1 MTRVNIHIEDREGGR
16 YFVQVESSYPNQR
29 RGEAFPVGI
38 DAALDKVR
46 EFCRDFGVD
55 DAAALPMMRP
65 ALQADIDRA
74 QEAQQAAGDV
84 TSMPP
89 EWQGWASQAT
99 GITREMLIGDEPER
113 RKPGR
118 PRKEA

>member
-29 RGEAFPVGI
+29 KGEAFPVGI
-38 DAALDKVR
+38 DAALDKAR
-46 EFCRDFGVD
+46 EFCRDFGVG
-55 DAAALPMMRP
+55 DAAALPIMRP

-74 QEAQQAAGDV
+74 QEAQRAAGDV
-84 TSMPP
+84 DAGDWVPVGDAT
-89 EWQGWASQAT
+89 EWPA
-99 GITREMLIGDEPER
+99 PER

>member
-16 YFVQVESSYPNQR
+16 YFVQVESSFPNQR
-29 RGEAFPVGI
+29 KGEAFPVGI
-38 DAALDKVR
+38 DAALSKVR

-74 QEAQQAAGDV
+74 QEAQQAAEDV
-84 TSMPP
+84 EIAP
-89 EWQGWASQAT
+89 
-99 GITREMLIGDEPER
+99 R
-113 RKPGR
+113 PGAIQWHDDGVAQIMAGGTAVFGNMTIA
-118 PRKEA
+118 PMEL